1 MLDYLLPGLAIAYP
15 AGDRVLRIRDAQCEL
30 IDPQRGRCGD
40 AVQGA
45 AALPRSTAPS
55 KPPSFPAVACGEF
68 MRGEKS
74 RGQGD

>member
-40 AVQGA
+40 AAGRGCPAPLYRAVQTTVV
-45 AALPRSTAPS
+45 PR
-55 KPPSFPAVACGEF
+55 G
-68 MRGEKS
+68 RL
-74 RGQGD
+74 R